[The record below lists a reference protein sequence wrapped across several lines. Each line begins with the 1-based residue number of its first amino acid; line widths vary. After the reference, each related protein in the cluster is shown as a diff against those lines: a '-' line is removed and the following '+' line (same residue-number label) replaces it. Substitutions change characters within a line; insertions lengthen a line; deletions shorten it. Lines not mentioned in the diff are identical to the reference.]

1 MSDIKYYR
9 LVAVEK
15 PLNVLKGAG
24 QLSLSCTYCG
34 KVIDAMG
41 GGCLA
46 VCLKCAHSNRLINDV
61 LKLEARNKDL
71 ESRCLQLEINA
82 RDAIEAIH
90 EENYISHECSWRLID
105 ILNREGNKQ

>member
-46 VCLKCAHSNRLINDV
+46 VCLDCANSNKLIADI
-61 LKLEARNKDL
+61 LKLEARNKEL
-71 ESRCLQLEINA
+71 KSRCLQLEINA
-82 RDAIEAIH
+82 RDAVEAIH
-90 EENYISHECSWRLID
+90 EENHISHDFAGKLID
-105 ILNREGNKQ
+105 TLNREGNKQ